1 MTLSDGASMRPD
13 SGGLYHLDREHVH
26 LLANFVAQGWHA
38 PRPEVGMPELERE
51 GRAQTL
57 NAKEILNLAARER
70 IALKLA
76 NGRLLMRGEP
86 SAGLRAHLRD
96 ARVALCDELQ
106 CQEKIPWTEV

>member
-13 SGGLYHLDREHVH
+13 SGGLYHLDRGHVH

-38 PRPEVGMPELERE
+38 PRPEVSMPELERE
-51 GRAQTL
+51 RRAQTL
-57 NAKEILNLAARER
+57 NAKEILNLAAHER

-86 SAGLRAHLRD
+86 SARLWAHLRD
-96 ARVALCDELQ
+96 ARVALCDELR